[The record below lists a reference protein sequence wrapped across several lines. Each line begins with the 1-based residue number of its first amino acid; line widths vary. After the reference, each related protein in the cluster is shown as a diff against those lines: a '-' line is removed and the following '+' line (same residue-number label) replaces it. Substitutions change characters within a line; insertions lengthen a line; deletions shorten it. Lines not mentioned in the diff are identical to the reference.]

1 MRSIIKSGEAGSF
14 GYLLFL
20 SIISALG
27 GFLFG
32 FDTAV
37 ISGTISFVVDKFEL
51 DTILEGW
58 FVSSALLGCIIGV
71 SFAGYLSDR
80 FGRKKVL
87 LFASLLFT
95 SSAIGCAFSLSHTT
109 LIIYRIL
116 GGLGVGIA
124 SLASPLYI
132 SEISPAK
139 YRGRMV
145 VLYQFAI
152 TIGILTAYFTNAL
165 ILKRAEVYSVEEVNF
180 IFPLLFIDEVWR
192 GMFFIETIPAL
203 IFFLLIFLIPESPRW
218 LVVKNRESRAKDI
231 LTNIGGADAASRS
244 IADVKESLARE
255 SGSLRDLFKPG
266 FRMALF
272 IGIALALSSQFCGIN
287 AIIYYGP
294 QILNQAG
301 FTLSDAL
308 DGQVTIGIVNV
319 LFTIVAILTIDK
331 FGRRPIL
338 ILGIF
343 GIIISMVS
351 IGILFYTGN
360 SNSPAL
366 LIFILCFIASF
377 AFSFGPIVWTL
388 INEIYPTSIRGKAV
402 SIASLAIWL
411 GTALIGQFVPW
422 LLENITPAGTF
433 WMFAILSVPAIII
446 TWKLVPETKNRTLE
460 DIEKYWLSKGSI
472 DKR

>member
-1 MRSIIKSGEAGSF
+1 
-14 GYLLFL
+14 LL
-20 SIISALG
+20 
-27 GFLFG
+27 
-32 FDTAV
+32 
-37 ISGTISFVVDKFEL
+37 
-51 DTILEGW
+51 
-58 FVSSALLGCIIGV
+58 
-71 SFAGYLSDR
+71 
-80 FGRKKVL
+80 
-87 LFASLLFT
+87 
-95 SSAIGCAFSLSHTT
+95 
-109 LIIYRIL
+109 
-116 GGLGVGIA
+116 
-124 SLASPLYI
+124 
-132 SEISPAK
+132 
-139 YRGRMV
+139 
-145 VLYQFAI
+145 
-152 TIGILTAYFTNAL
+152 
-165 ILKRAEVYSVEEVNF
+165 
-180 IFPLLFIDEVWR
+180 
-192 GMFFIETIPAL
+192 
-203 IFFLLIFLIPESPRW
+203 
-218 LVVKNRESRAKDI
+218 
-231 LTNIGGADAASRS
+231 
-244 IADVKESLARE
+244 
-255 SGSLRDLFKPG
+255 
-266 FRMALF
+266 
-272 IGIALALSSQFCGIN
+272 QFCGIN